1 LFGVLGLGTGAVYAA
16 LGLGLVLEHR
26 VSGVVN
32 FAHGAMAAYAAYVFV
47 ELRSVGDLVLP
58 VVGLPGRFHLGDRL
72 PVGLCLVIA
81 VVMSAA
87 LAVAVH
93 GLVFRPLRRA
103 PALARVVASVGVLVA
118 LQAVIVLRF
127 GTQNRPVA
135 PVLPADP
142 VTFGGVIVPG
152 DRLLLTVIVVVAAFA
167 LWALYRFS
175 RFGLASRAVSDDPTT
190 AALLGTPVERVAA
203 ANWAVAGVLAA
214 VGGVLAA
221 PITALNP
228 GNYTLLVVP
237 ALAAALVGR
246 LSSFAVTAAAA
257 LALGMAQSE
266 LVNLQSRFD
275 WVPRVGLQQGLP
287 LVVIV
292 AAMAVAGRT
301 VPDRSER
308 VERRLPVAPR
318 PEHVVA
324 PTVVLTLGVVVA
336 LFTLGSEYRLGL
348 VTSLVATAVC
358 LSLVLLTGWAGQIS
372 LAQMAFAGVAGFV
385 LSRVGDGLGVPF
397 PVAPLLAAT
406 VAGGVGTL
414 LALPARRFRG
424 VNLAVVTLA
433 GAVAVEELVFRN
445 PGLTGGFVGNK
456 VPTPSLLG
464 LDLGIASGGDYPS
477 ARFGLLVLAVVTA
490 LALAL
495 VAVRRGRTGR
505 RLLAVRANERA
516 AAAAGVDVA
525 RLKLGA
531 FAASAFLA
539 GTGGAFFAYSQGQV
553 SYGSFGVFVSLSV
566 LAAVYVGGIGTV
578 SGALIGAALVS
589 GGIVFTALERL
600 AGWGRYQALVT
611 GLAVVVLAVIR
622 PDGLAGTGRS
632 VASMVRRRG
641 GGRRADDRAA
651 AGPGTT

>member
-1 LFGVLGLGTGAVYAA
+1 
-16 LGLGLVLEHR
+16 
-26 VSGVVN
+26 
-32 FAHGAMAAYAAYVFV
+32 
-47 ELRSVGDLVLP
+47 
-58 VVGLPGRFHLGDRL
+58 
-72 PVGLCLVIA
+72 
-81 VVMSAA
+81 
-87 LAVAVH
+87 
-93 GLVFRPLRRA
+93 
-103 PALARVVASVGVLVA
+103 
-118 LQAVIVLRF
+118 
-127 GTQNRPVA
+127 
-135 PVLPADP
+135 
-142 VTFGGVIVPG
+142 
-152 DRLLLTVIVVVAAFA
+152 
-167 LWALYRFS
+167 
-175 RFGLASRAVSDDPTT
+175 
-190 AALLGTPVERVAA
+190 
-203 ANWAVAGVLAA
+203 
-214 VGGVLAA
+214 
-221 PITALNP
+221 
-228 GNYTLLVVP
+228 
-237 ALAAALVGR
+237 
-246 LSSFAVTAAAA
+246 
-257 LALGMAQSE
+257 
-266 LVNLQSRFD
+266 
-275 WVPRVGLQQGLP
+275 
-287 LVVIV
+287 
-292 AAMAVAGRT
+292 
-301 VPDRSER
+301 
-308 VERRLPVAPR
+308 
-318 PEHVVA
+318 
-324 PTVVLTLGVVVA
+324 
-336 LFTLGSEYRLGL
+336 
-348 VTSLVATAVC
+348 
-358 LSLVLLTGWAGQIS
+358 
-372 LAQMAFAGVAGFV
+372 
-385 LSRVGDGLGVPF
+385 
-397 PVAPLLAAT
+397 LAAT

-433 GAVAVEELVFRN
+433 RAVAVEELVFRN

>member
-1 LFGVLGLGTGAVYAA
+1 MFGVLGLGTGAVYAA